1 LEGEGGNE
9 IPHNVEHGYYEFVPI
24 LGDLNFDGEV
34 DMQDVYIV
42 IQAFGSYPGQ
52 PRWNPSADID
62 KDDRISMRDIYLVI
76 TSFGKTY

>member
-1 LEGEGGNE
+1 
-9 IPHNVEHGYYEFVPI
+9 
-24 LGDLNFDGEV
+24 
-34 DMQDVYIV
+34 V